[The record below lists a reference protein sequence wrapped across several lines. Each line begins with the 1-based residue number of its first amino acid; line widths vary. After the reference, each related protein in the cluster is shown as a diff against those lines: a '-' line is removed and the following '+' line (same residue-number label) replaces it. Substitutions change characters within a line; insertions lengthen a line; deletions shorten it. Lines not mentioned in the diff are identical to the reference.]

1 MMYVREKDYNFMTWE
16 NKQYKELEDKI
27 EDFENIYKKEHQKY
41 VNCENW
47 VNSGDDNWNDL
58 LTRNESVMKDISEL
72 RQKLTNALREKRE
85 IRKEMSPYME
95 MTHYVR
101 NYNDRKTA
109 YEKRWDYID
118 KKFSNIKFTKLYQLY
133 HKKEFPS
140 LYSFD
145 IPDGIDDYLDEPP
158 INISISE
165 EPIVKKRRLNEH

>member
-109 YEKRWDYID
+109 YENEWKRIY
-118 KKFSNIKFTKLYQLY
+118 KKFSHINFIKFYN
-133 HKKEFPS
+133 KKEFPS
-140 LYSFD
+140 LYAANIPHQHD
-145 IPDGIDDYLDEPP
+145 IKRCFIKPMD
-158 INISISE
+158 ISISE
-165 EPIVKKRRLNEH
+165 NWV

>member
-27 EDFENIYKKEHQKY
+27 EDFENIYKKEHEKY

-109 YEKRWDYID
+109 YENEWKR
-118 KKFSNIKFTKLYQLY
+118 KTMGLY
-133 HKKEFPS
+133 
-140 LYSFD
+140 
-145 IPDGIDDYLDEPP
+145 
-158 INISISE
+158 
-165 EPIVKKRRLNEH
+165 